1 MQVYQYLKK
10 RKITDIKTIGNG
22 VDFLASDPDFE
33 ICITGFSELG
43 KKDLDVRA
51 RKLKG

>member
-1 MQVYQYLKK
+1 MKVFHIWKEKYYN
-10 RKITDIKTIGNG
+10 IETIGNG
-22 VDFLASDPDFE
+22 VDFLATDPDFE
-33 ICITGFSELG
+33 IGITGFTELG